1 MKEEMKNI
9 NNALEEAGVALYNVA
24 DSIVPV
30 AASIIVTGW
39 KGLRVATEGI
49 AGGADYTVEK
59 LSGEEK

>member
-24 DSIVPV
+24 DSIVPI
-30 AASIIVTGW
+30 AAGMIIVGW